1 MPSAIYARDV
11 CLARRCGG
19 RAQPYIFDGFAAKS
33 VDLVRLGSEASPEAT
48 DDALLDFVIVPH
60 DDALLDGA
68 ASCVLETQS
77 ASESPTLVELK
88 LKPLL
93 TFSKTPVA
101 GSAGRFKVQ
110 VDSATFQVVAQI
122 STTRRHHDSNILSWH
137 CFTANCSPTQALDVR
152 ADVGKIGD

>member
-11 CLARRCGG
+11 CLVRRCGG
-19 RAQPYIFDGFAAKS
+19 RAQPYIFDGSAAKS
-33 VDLVRLGSEASPEAT
+33 VDLVRLESEASPEAT
-48 DDALLDFVIVPH
+48 DDALLD
-60 DDALLDGA
+60 GS

-101 GSAGRFKVQ
+101 GSAGRVKVQ
-110 VDSATFQVVAQI
+110 ADSATFQVVAQI
-122 STTRRHHDSNILSWH
+122 STTRRNLDSSTINCGITSQQ
-137 CFTANCSPTQALDVR
+137 TAHPHWPLTFGRTLAWQNRGLNES
-152 ADVGKIGD
+152 